1 MSLPA
6 FGVKRPVVANLL
18 MLALLVGG
26 IAFGARIRREFF
38 PQIDPTTVLI
48 SSPYPGAAP
57 DEVER
62 ALASK
67 IEDAIRDLRL
77 VKEINTT
84 VSEGAALVRVEFEPR
99 KDIDAAVA
107 EVKREVDAL
116 QDLPDAADR
125 IIVQKIEPN
134 LPAIIL
140 SLYGDADE
148 RTMKRAIRQM
158 RDDLRTLP
166 GMGQIVV
173 GGQRTDEI
181 TVEVRPEAALKHRLS
196 LPAISQRVRAA
207 MIETPGG
214 AVRSPTANIGIRTP
228 GAEERAEDIGQIVVK
243 AEAGGQLVRLADLA
257 EVTQGFV
264 DVDIRARLNG
274 KPAVSLTV
282 FQVGEQDAVIMA
294 ELVKAYAAG
303 LEHKPLHLGITDRLA
318 GMLTP
323 PGQETLKQRA
333 YSLGLARADV
343 EELPGRIAIT
353 TDLARF
359 IVGRMQLLTR
369 NAAQG
374 AVLVFFVLFLFL
386 NWRVSFWV
394 LMGMVTAL
402 MGTLILMRLTGITL
416 NLLTM
421 FGLIIVVGILVDDAI
436 VVAENIV
443 ARHEKGESPTDS
455 AIRGANQV
463 AWPVVGTVV
472 TTVFA
477 FFPLS
482 IIEGRM
488 GDMLGALPVVV
499 GVALFI
505 SLIESLFILPVHIS
519 HCLKEADKREAT
531 HHQSRVE
538 RLERR
543 FDRARDKFVA
553 GILIPRY
560 TTLLRLALRYRY
572 IAVCVAIATVVASAG
587 MVLGGRVGVSFLT
600 SSDAETINCELRMP
614 VGTPAAVTDRFVRKV
629 EQACLEIPEIKST
642 WAIVGAVSSLEG
654 DSSSSAPHLAQVILE
669 LTPVEDR
676 AAAGQRP
683 SDQVI
688 VALRSALEGQ
698 LVGLKSVRFQ
708 EMQGGASGAP
718 ISIGLVG
725 DDPARLDAAA
735 AEITDT
741 LDKLKGVFDIA
752 DDADAGAQELRF
764 YPRDGASELGFTI
777 ANIAEQVRGAI
788 YGLEPFTFA
797 GNEEDVDVRVIYP
810 TAFRRDL
817 SNLESMY
824 LFTPAGDP
832 VPLPEVVRVEMARS
846 YATVRRVNGQRTIT
860 ITADNDK
867 KVINADEV
875 TRTIFAGRAEFE
887 ARHPGVRLIE
897 RGTSKDM
904 REAFGSL
911 PLGFLTAIVLI
922 YLTLAWL
929 FQSYTQPILVLSAV
943 PFAVIGVIWGHIL
956 FGYNLTFLSMIGFIA
971 LSGIVVND
979 SLIFVQFFNS
989 MRAAGLNTYAA
1000 CLAAGRARLRAILLT
1015 TVTTVCG
1022 LLPML
1027 LEQSFQARFLIPMAI
1042 TIACG
1047 LVSATLLVLV
1057 LLPSLLMILADV
1069 KRVAAI
1075 AWRGEPIE
1083 REPMTEPDN
1092 LDAFIDA
1099 EETAQIQTT

>member
-6 FGVKRPVVANLL
+6 FGVKRPVIANLL
-18 MLALLVGG
+18 MLALLMGG
-26 IAFGARIRREFF
+26 IIFGAHIRREFF

-48 SSPYPGAAP
+48 SAPYPGAAP

-67 IEDAIRDLRL
+67 IEDALRDLRE
-77 VKEINTT
+77 VKEITST
-84 VSEGAALVRVEFEPR
+84 VTESAALVRVEFESG

-116 QDLPDAADR
+116 QDLPDAAER
-125 IIVQKIEPN
+125 IIVQKVEVN

-140 SLYGDADE
+140 SLYGDSDE

-214 AVRSPTANIGIRTP
+214 AIRSPTSNIGVRTP
-228 GAEERAEDIGQIVVK
+228 GTDESAEEIGRIVVK
-243 AEAGGQLVRLADLA
+243 ADSDGQVVRLVDLA

-264 DVDIRARLNG
+264 DVDVRARLNS

-282 FQVGEQDAVIMA
+282 YKVGEQDAVKMA

-303 LEHKPLHLGITDRLA
+303 LEHKPLHTSPLDKLA
-318 GMLTP
+318 SLLTP
-323 PGQETLKQRA
+323 PGGQTAKQQA
-333 YSLGLARADV
+333 YMLGLARVDA
-343 EELPGRIAIT
+343 EELPGKVAVT

-359 IVGRMQLLTR
+359 IVGRLQLLTR

-374 AVLVFFVLFLFL
+374 ACLVFLVLVLFL
-386 NWRVSFWV
+386 NWRVSVWV
-394 LMGMVTAL
+394 LLGMVTAL

-443 ARHEKGESPTDS
+443 ARHENGESPHDS

-463 AWPVVGTVV
+463 AWPVVGTVI
-472 TTVFA
+472 TTIFA
-477 FFPLS
+477 FFPLT

-499 GVALFI
+499 GVALAI
-505 SLIESLFILPVHIS
+505 SLLESLFILPVHIAHS
-519 HCLKEADKREAT
+519 LKHADAREAA
-531 HHQSRVE
+531 HHQGRFE

-543 FDRARDKFVA
+543 FDRARDAFVS
-553 GILIPRY
+553 GTLLPNY
-560 TTLLRLALRYRY
+560 TKLLRLALRHRY
-572 IAVCVAIATVVASAG
+572 IAICVAFATVIASVG
-587 MVLGGRVGVSFLT
+587 MVAGGRVGVAFLT
-600 SSDAETINCELRMP
+600 SSDAETINCELRLP
-614 VGTPAAVTDRFVRKV
+614 VGTPASVTDTYVRRV
-629 EQACLEIPEIKST
+629 ERACLDVPEINST

-654 DSSSSAPHLAQVILE
+654 DSTSAAPHLAQIILE
-669 LTPVEDR
+669 LTPVESR
-676 AAAGQRP
+676 TNNGQRP
-683 SDQVI
+683 SEDVV
-688 VALRSALEGQ
+688 VALRRALEGQ
-698 LVGLKSVRFQ
+698 LVGVKSFRIQ
-708 EMQGGASGAP
+708 EMQGGAAGPP
-718 ISIGLVG
+718 ISLGLVG

-735 AEITDT
+735 AEIIDT
-741 LDKLKGVFDIA
+741 LNALEGVFDVA
-752 DDADAGAQELRF
+752 DDADAGQQELRF
-764 YPRDGASELGFTI
+764 HLRDGASELGFTI
-777 ANIAEQVRGAI
+777 ANVAEQVRGAV

-797 GNEEDVDVRVIYP
+797 GDEEDVDVRVIYP
-810 TAFRRDL
+810 TSFRRDL
-817 SNLESMY
+817 SALETMH
-824 LFTPAGDP
+824 LFTPNGDP

-846 YATVRRVNGQRTIT
+846 YATVRRVDGQRSLT

-867 KVINADEV
+867 KIINADEV
-875 TRTIFAGRAEFE
+875 TRTIFAKRKEFE
-887 ARHPGVRLIE
+887 ARHPGVRLVE

-904 REAFGSL
+904 KEAFGSL
-911 PLGFLTAIVLI
+911 PLGFLTAIGLI

-929 FQSYTQPILVLSAV
+929 FQSYTQPVLVLSAV
-943 PFAVIGVIWGHIL
+943 PFAIIGVIWGHVF
-956 FGYNLTFLSMIGFIA
+956 FGFHLTFLSMIGFIA

-979 SLIFVQFFNS
+979 SLIFVQFFNR
-989 MRAAGLNTYAA
+989 MREAGLNTHAA

-1015 TVTTVCG
+1015 TITTVCG

-1042 TIACG
+1042 TISCG
-1047 LVSATLLVLV
+1047 LVSATVLVLL

-1069 KRVAAI
+1069 KRVLTMLWTGQPI
-1075 AWRGEPIE
+1075 AP
-1083 REPMTEPDN
+1083 EPMTEPDN
-1092 LDAFIDA
+1092 FDALTQPGP
-1099 EETAQIQTT
+1099 EH

>member
-6 FGVKRPVVANLL
+6 FGVNKPVVANLL
-18 MLALLVGG
+18 MFALLFGG
-26 IAFGARIRREFF
+26 ILFGARIRREFF
-38 PQIDPTTVLI
+38 PAIDPTTILI
-48 SSPYPGAAP
+48 SAPYPGAAP

-67 IEDAIRDLRL
+67 IEDAIRDLRDI
-77 VKEINTT
+77 KEINST
-84 VSEGAALVRVEFEPR
+84 VTESAALIRVEFESG

-116 QDLPDAADR
+116 QDLPDAAER
-125 IIVQKIEPN
+125 IVVQKIEVN

-140 SLYGDADE
+140 SLYGDSDE

-166 GMGQIVV
+166 GMGQIVI

-181 TVEVRPEAALKHRLS
+181 TVAVRPEAALKHRLS

-207 MIETPGG
+207 MIETPAG

-228 GAEERAEDIGQIVVK
+228 GTEERAEDIGQIVVK
-243 AEAGGQLVRLADLA
+243 AEADGQVVRLADLA

-282 FQVGEQDAVIMA
+282 YKVGEQDAVSMA

-303 LEHKPLHLGITDRLA
+303 LERKPLHASLTDKL
-318 GMLTP
+318 LKLITP
-323 PGQETLKQRA
+323 PGQRSDKQRA
-333 YSLGLARADV
+333 YDLGLARAEI
-343 EELPGRIAIT
+343 EELPGDIAIT

-359 IVGRMQLLTR
+359 IVGRLQLLTR

-374 AVLVFFVLFLFL
+374 AVLVFFVLVLFL

-394 LMGMVTAL
+394 LLGMITAL

-443 ARHEKGESPTDS
+443 ARHERGESPHDS

-472 TTVFA
+472 TTIFA
-477 FFPLS
+477 FFPLT

-499 GVALFI
+499 GVALTI
-505 SLIESLFILPVHIS
+505 SLVEALFILPVHMTHS
-519 HCLKEADKREAT
+519 LRNADARRAA
-531 HHQSRVE
+531 HHQGRLE
-538 RLERR
+538 RLENR
-543 FDRARDKFVA
+543 FDTARDAFVA
-553 GILIPRY
+553 GLLIPSY
-560 TTLLRLALRYRY
+560 TRLLRLSLRYRY
-572 IAVCVAIATVVASAG
+572 IAVCTAIATIVASAG
-587 MVLGGRVGVSFLT
+587 LVAGGRVGLSFLT
-600 SSDAETINCELRMP
+600 SSDAETVNCELRMP
-614 VGTPAAVTDRFVRKV
+614 VGTPASATDRYVRLV

-642 WAIVGAVSSLEG
+642 WAIVGAISSLEG
-654 DSSSSAPHLAQVILE
+654 DSTAASPHIAQIILE
-669 LTPVEDR
+669 LTPVEQR
-676 AAAGQRP
+676 SANGQRP
-683 SDQVI
+683 SDEVI
-688 VALRSALEGQ
+688 VALRQALEGR
-698 LVGLKSVRFQ
+698 LVGVKSIQFQ
-708 EMQGGASGAP
+708 EMQGGSQGPP
-718 ISIGLVG
+718 ISLGLVG

-735 AEITDT
+735 ADLVTW
-741 LDKLKGVFDIA
+741 LNAKKGVFDIA
-752 DDADAGAQELRF
+752 DDTDSGQQELRF
-764 YPRDGASELGFTI
+764 HLRDGASELGFTV
-777 ANIAEQVRGAI
+777 ANIAEQVRGAV

-797 GNEEDVDVRVIYP
+797 GDEEDVDIRVIYP
-810 TAFRRDL
+810 TDFRRDL
-817 SNLESMY
+817 AALETMH
-824 LFTPAGDP
+824 LFTPGGDP
-832 VPLPEVVRVEMARS
+832 VPLPEVVRVETARS
-846 YATVRRVNGQRTIT
+846 YATVRRVDGQRSVTV
-860 ITADNDK
+860 TADNDK
-867 KVINADEV
+867 KIINADEV
-875 TRTIFAGRAEFE
+875 TRTIFADRAAFE
-887 ARHPGVRLIE
+887 ARHPGVRLVE
-897 RGTSKDM
+897 RGSSKDM
-904 REAFGSL
+904 KEAFGSL
-911 PLGFLTAIVLI
+911 PFGFLTAIGLI

-929 FQSYTQPILVLSAV
+929 FQSYTQPVLVLSAV
-943 PFAVIGVIWGHIL
+943 PFAIVGVIWGHIL
-956 FGYNLTFLSMIGFIA
+956 FGFDLTFLSMIGFIA

-989 MRAAGLNTYAA
+989 MRGAGLTTHAA

-1015 TVTTVCG
+1015 TITTVCG

-1042 TIACG
+1042 TISCG
-1047 LVSATLLVLV
+1047 LMSSTLLVLI
-1057 LLPSLLMILADV
+1057 LLPSLLMILADF
-1069 KRVAAI
+1069 KRVVAM
-1075 AWRGEPIE
+1075 AWHGEYIPP
-1083 REPMTEPDN
+1083 EPTTEPDDM
-1092 LDAFIDA
+1092 DARIAAAD
-1099 EETAQIQTT
+1099 E

>member
-18 MLALLVGG
+18 MLALLLGG

-48 SSPYPGAAP
+48 SAPYPGAAP

-62 ALASK
+62 ALATK

-84 VSEGAALVRVEFEPR
+84 VNESAALVRVEFEPE

-116 QDLPDAADR
+116 QDLPDAAER
-125 IIVQKIEPN
+125 IIVQKVEPN

-148 RTMKRAIRQM
+148 RTMKRAIRVM

-173 GGQRTDEI
+173 GGHRTDEI

-214 AVRSPTANIGIRTP
+214 AVRSATANIGVRTP
-228 GAEERAEDIGQIVVK
+228 GAEERAEDVGRIVIK
-243 AEAGGQLVRLADLA
+243 AEADGQVLRLDDIAR
-257 EVTQGFV
+257 VTNGFV

-282 FQVGEQDAVIMA
+282 YQVGAQDAVIMA
-294 ELVKAYAAG
+294 DLVKAYAAG
-303 LEHKPLHLGITDRLA
+303 LEHQPLYLSLTDRVAALF
-318 GMLTP
+318 TP
-323 PGQETLKQRA
+323 PGGESDKQRA
-333 YSLGLARADV
+333 YNLGLARADM
-343 EELPGRIAIT
+343 EELPGRLAIT

-369 NAAQG
+369 NAVQG
-374 AVLVFFVLFLFL
+374 AVLVFLVLFLFL

-394 LMGMVTAL
+394 LTGMVTAL

-443 ARHEKGESPTDS
+443 ARHEQGESPTDS
-455 AIRGANQV
+455 AIHGANQV

-472 TTVFA
+472 TTIFA
-477 FFPLS
+477 FFPLA
-482 IIEGRM
+482 IVEGRM

-519 HCLKEADKREAT
+519 HSLKSADRREAT
-531 HHQSRVE
+531 HHQGRLERV
-538 RLERR
+538 ERR
-543 FDRARDKFVA
+543 FDAARDRFVA
-553 GILIPRY
+553 GLLIPRY
-560 TTLLRLALRYRY
+560 LSLLRISLRYRY
-572 IAVCVAIATVVASAG
+572 IAVCVAIATVIASAG
-587 MVLGGRVGVSFLT
+587 MVLGGRVGISFLT
-600 SSDAETINCELRMP
+600 SSDAETVNCELRMP
-614 VGTPAAVTDRFVRKV
+614 VGTPAAVTDRYVRLV
-629 EQACLEIPEIKST
+629 EAACLEVPEIRST

-654 DSSSSAPHLAQVILE
+654 DSSASAPHLAQVILE
-669 LTPVEDR
+669 LTPVEER
-676 AAAGQRP
+676 TAKGQRP

-688 VALRSALEGQ
+688 VALRAALDGQ
-698 LVGLKSVRFQ
+698 LVGVRSFRFQ
-708 EMQGGASGAP
+708 EMQGGAQGAP

-725 DDPARLDAAA
+725 DDPVRLDGAA
-735 AEITDT
+735 AEIVAR
-741 LDKLKGVFDIA
+741 LNALKGVYDIA

-764 YPRDGASELGFTI
+764 HLREGASELGFTV
-777 ANIAEQVRGAI
+777 ANIAEQVRGAV

-797 GNEEDVDVRVIYP
+797 GDEEDVDVRVLYP

-817 SNLESMY
+817 SSLESMH
-824 LFTPAGDP
+824 LFTPSGDP
-832 VPLPEVVRVEMARS
+832 VPLPEVVRVEMTRA
-846 YATVRRVNGQRTIT
+846 YATVRRVDGQRTIT
-860 ITADNDK
+860 VTADNDK
-867 KVINADEV
+867 KIINADEV
-875 TRTIFAGRAEFE
+875 TRTIFAERAGFE

-897 RGTSKDM
+897 RGASKDM
-904 REAFGSL
+904 QEAFGSL
-911 PLGFLTAIVLI
+911 PVGFLTAIVLI
-922 YLTLAWL
+922 YVTLAWL
-929 FQSYTQPILVLSAV
+929 FESYTQPVLVLTAV
-943 PFAVIGVIWGHIL
+943 PFSVIGVIWGHIL
-956 FGYNLTFLSMIGFIA
+956 FGYHLTFLSMIGFIA

-989 MRAAGLNTYAA
+989 MRAAGFNTYSA
-1000 CLAAGRARLRAILLT
+1000 CLAAGKARIRAILLT
-1015 TVTTVCG
+1015 TITTVCG

-1047 LVSATLLVLV
+1047 LISATVLVLV
-1057 LLPSLLMILADV
+1057 LLPSLLMILADI
-1069 KRVAAI
+1069 KRVSAI
-1075 AWRGEPIE
+1075 AWRGEPIAP
-1083 REPMTEPDN
+1083 EPMTEQEIPDSP
-1092 LDAFIDA
+1092 AA
-1099 EETAQIQTT
+1099 H